1 MQLERMLRH
10 PVQISLELWRHA
22 WVQIA
27 VVTAV
32 SVTAG
37 FVLSRD
43 VPLWVLLGG
52 VGGVMFLALAFFK
65 PEYVAAALLVIHW
78 GNIHDVLIK
87 YHGIPS
93 LVKPMVAILTVVLL
107 ARRFLTERPRG
118 LVSDPVIW
126 WMLAYLVAG
135 AIGLW
140 FARSTDAVMKQLI
153 DTAKDCIIAVL
164 IFNLLATRIA
174 FERAIW
180 GLLIVG
186 ATLSALTVY
195 QEITRT
201 YDNNYWGFA
210 QSAVRQIS
218 TTMDDRARAFGTVND
233 PNYFG
238 QLLLVLVPLA
248 VWAIL
253 RGRTWRG
260 KAFGV
265 AALLLLLSA
274 IGLTFSRGAY
284 LGTVIVLVV
293 YAMYLRLDARYLLVL
308 PLIGALLYVA
318 PPEFRARFGTLEEIM
333 PGVAHAGAY
342 NDGSLQ
348 GRLVKA
354 EIALTMVADNLIFGV
369 GRGNYR
375 FHYRDY
381 IHQIEGAGS
390 NTERD
395 AHNLYLEVAAEQGVV
410 GFAVFVGLILAVW
423 SRLRVAERLFAATG
437 ERRMADLAVAVKV
450 GFLGY
455 LVTSLFLHGAY
466 GYMFWLQVG
475 MAVALVVIAQR
486 EAAERSTLPIQVAQ
500 R

>member
-1 MQLERMLRH
+1 MQLERVLRH
-10 PVQISLELWRHA
+10 PVQVSAEIWRHA

-27 VVTAV
+27 VVTMV

-43 VPLWVLLGG
+43 IPLWMLIGG
-52 VGGVMFLALAFFK
+52 VGGVIFLALSFLK
-65 PEYVAAALLVIHW
+65 PEYAAVTLLVIHW

-93 LVKPMVAILTVVLL
+93 LVKPMVAVLTVVLL
-107 ARRFLTERPRG
+107 TRRFLTERPRG

-126 WMLAYLVAG
+126 WMLAYLVVG
-135 AIGLW
+135 ATGLW
-140 FARSTDAVMKQLI
+140 FARSTDTVIKHLI
-153 DTAKDCIIAVL
+153 DTAKDCIIAGL
-164 IFNLLATRIA
+164 IFNLLVTRIA

-186 ATLSALTVY
+186 VALSTLTVY
-195 QEITRT
+195 QEITHT
-201 YDNNYWGFA
+201 YDNNYGGFA

-218 TTMDDRARAFGTVND
+218 TTMEDRARAFGTVND

-253 RGRTWRG
+253 NGRTWLG
-260 KAFGV
+260 KTFGIS
-265 AALLLLLSA
+265 ALLLLLSA

-284 LGTVIVLVV
+284 LGAVIVLVV

-318 PPEFRARFGTLEEIM
+318 PPEFRARFGTLEEVM
-333 PGVAHAGAY
+333 PGVTNAGAY
-342 NDGSLQ
+342 NDGSIQ
-348 GRLVKA
+348 GRSVKA
-354 EIALTMVADNLIFGV
+354 EIAFVILADNLIFGV

-381 IHQIEGAGS
+381 IQEIEGAGS

-395 AHNLYLEVAAEQGVV
+395 AHSLYLEVAAEQGIV
-410 GFAVFVGLILAVW
+410 GFAVFAGLILTVW
-423 SRLRVAERLFAATG
+423 GRLRVAERLFAATG
-437 ERRMADLAVAVKV
+437 ERRMADLSVAVKV

-486 EAAERSTLPIQVAQ
+486 EATQRPSRQVQ
-500 R
+500 VTQS

>member
-1 MQLERMLRH
+1 MQLERVLRH
-10 PVQISLELWRHA
+10 PVQVSAELWRHA

-27 VVTAV
+27 VVTMV

-43 VPLWVLLGG
+43 VPLWMLLGG
-52 VGGVMFLALAFFK
+52 VGGIIFLALSFSR

-93 LVKPMVAILTVVLL
+93 LVKPTVAILTVVLL
-107 ARRFLTERPRG
+107 TRRFLSERPRG

-126 WMLAYLVAG
+126 WMLAYLVIG
-135 AIGLW
+135 ATGLW
-140 FARSTDAVMKQLI
+140 FARSTDTVMKHLL
-153 DTAKDCIIAVL
+153 DTAKDCIIAAL
-164 IFNLLATRIA
+164 IFNLLVTRIA

-186 ATLSALTVY
+186 VALSTLTVY

-218 TTMDDRARAFGTVND
+218 TTMEDRARAFGTVND

-253 RGRTWRG
+253 NGRTWLG
-260 KAFGV
+260 KTFGI

-284 LGTVIVLVV
+284 LGAVIVLVV

-318 PPEFRARFGTLEEIM
+318 PPEFRARFGTLEEVM
-333 PGVAHAGAY
+333 PGVTNAGAY
-342 NDGSLQ
+342 NDGSIQ
-348 GRLVKA
+348 GRFVKA
-354 EIALTMVADNLIFGV
+354 EIAFVMLADNLIFGV

-381 IHQIEGAGS
+381 IQEIEGAGS

-395 AHNLYLEVAAEQGVV
+395 AHSLYLEVAAEQGIV
-410 GFAVFVGLILAVW
+410 GFAVFAGLILTVW
-423 SRLRVAERLFAATG
+423 GRLRVAERLFAAAG
-437 ERRMADLAVAVKV
+437 ERRMAALSVAVKV

-486 EAAERSTLPIQVAQ
+486 EATQRPSQSVQVAQ
-500 R
+500 S

>member
-1 MQLERMLRH
+1 MQLERVLRH
-10 PVQISLELWRHA
+10 PVQVSAELWRHA

-27 VVTAV
+27 VVTMV

-43 VPLWVLLGG
+43 VPLWMLLGG
-52 VGGVMFLALAFFK
+52 VGGIIFLALSFSR

-93 LVKPMVAILTVVLL
+93 LVKPTVAILTVVLL
-107 ARRFLTERPRG
+107 TRRFLSERPRG

-126 WMLAYLVAG
+126 WMLAYLVIG
-135 AIGLW
+135 ATGLW
-140 FARSTDAVMKQLI
+140 FARSTDTVMKHLL
-153 DTAKDCIIAVL
+153 DTAKDCIIAAL
-164 IFNLLATRIA
+164 IFNLLVTRIA

-186 ATLSALTVY
+186 VALSTLTVY

-218 TTMDDRARAFGTVND
+218 TTMEDRARAFGTVND

-238 QLLLVLVPLA
+238 QLLLVLAPLA

-253 RGRTWRG
+253 NGRTWLG
-260 KAFGV
+260 KTFGI

-284 LGTVIVLVV
+284 LGAVIVLVV

-318 PPEFRARFGTLEEIM
+318 PPEFRARFGTLEEVM
-333 PGVAHAGAY
+333 PGVTNAGAY
-342 NDGSLQ
+342 NDGSIQ
-348 GRLVKA
+348 GRSVKA
-354 EIALTMVADNLIFGV
+354 EIAFAILADNLIFGV

-381 IHQIEGAGS
+381 IQEIEGAGS

-395 AHNLYLEVAAEQGVV
+395 AHSLYLEVAAEQGIV
-410 GFAVFVGLILAVW
+410 GFAVFAGLILTVW
-423 SRLRVAERLFAATG
+423 GRLRVAERLFAAAG
-437 ERRMADLAVAVKV
+437 ERRMAALSVAVKV

-486 EAAERSTLPIQVAQ
+486 EATQRPSQSVQVAQ
-500 R
+500 S